1 MANTTAK
8 GAVSIHGT
16 NPQFLIDKVLRSR
29 IYDSEYWKESC
40 FGLTAETIIDKTVF
54 DLNYLGSTFTAN
66 LRPTPFICLLLKLLQ
81 LQPEKEIILEYL
93 RAEEF
98 KYLRALAAFYVRLT
112 FTSINVYQTL
122 EPLLQDYRKLRVRG
136 LDGTYD
142 LTTFDELIDNLLTE
156 SIVFEIVL
164 PRLTSRKV
172 LEDLESLPERKS
184 TLGIALGFH
193 SDDSEQE
200 QDQEEGED
208 RASPTSDHNSNRFV
222 SRSPTPTKTD
232 QDTDNP
238 DQPHHSPTA
247 RSQSDRFISRSPSLD
262 RFVSRSPTPEPERVE
277 GDL

>member
-1 MANTTAK
+1 M

-66 LRPTPFICLLLKLLQ
+66 LRPTPFICLLLKL
-81 LQPEKEIILEYL
+81 YNFNL
-93 RAEEF
+93 R
-98 KYLRALAAFYVRLT
+98 RNHSR
-112 FTSINVYQTL
+112 TL

-142 LTTFDELIDNLLTE
+142 LTTFDE
-156 SIVFEIVL
+156 
-164 PRLTSRKV
+164 KV

-232 QDTDNP
+232 QDTDNLTSLIILRLP
-238 DQPHHSPTA
+238 VLKVIDS
-247 RSQSDRFISRSPSLD
+247 SLD
-262 RFVSRSPTPEPERVE
+262 
-277 GDL
+277 LLH

>member
-1 MANTTAK
+1 M
-8 GAVSIHGT
+8 GRRS
-16 NPQFLIDKVLRSR
+16 LIYLF
-29 IYDSEYWKESC
+29 C
-40 FGLTAETIIDKTVF
+40 F
-54 DLNYLGSTFTAN
+54 
-66 LRPTPFICLLLKLLQ
+66 R
-81 LQPEKEIILEYL
+81 
-93 RAEEF
+93 
-98 KYLRALAAFYVRLT
+98 YLRALAAFYVRLT

-172 LEDLESLPERKS
+172 LEDLESLPEQ
-184 TLGIALGFH
+184 
-193 SDDSEQE
+193 QE
-200 QDQEEGED
+200 QDQEEEKIELVRQVIIIVID
-208 RASPTSDHNSNRFV
+208 SCLVHLHR
-222 SRSPTPTKTD
+222 TKTD